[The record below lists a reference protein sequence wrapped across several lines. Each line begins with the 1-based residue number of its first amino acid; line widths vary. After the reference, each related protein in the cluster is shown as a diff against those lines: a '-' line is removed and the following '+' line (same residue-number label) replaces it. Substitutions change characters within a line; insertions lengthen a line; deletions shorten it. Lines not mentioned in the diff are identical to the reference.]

1 MAVAQNAL
9 RCKTRNASHSTCA
22 DCKSLPVVGSI
33 RFDGNVKIDGRNQ
46 DGYVG
51 TGSHLLS
58 VATHG
63 VQGPAT
69 EQDHALLVK
78 AIKAGKVAAV
88 EGV

>member
-1 MAVAQNAL
+1 M
-9 RCKTRNASHSTCA
+9 
-22 DCKSLPVVGSI
+22 
-33 RFDGNVKIDGRNQ
+33 
-46 DGYVG
+46 G
-51 TGSHLLS
+51 TGFHLLS